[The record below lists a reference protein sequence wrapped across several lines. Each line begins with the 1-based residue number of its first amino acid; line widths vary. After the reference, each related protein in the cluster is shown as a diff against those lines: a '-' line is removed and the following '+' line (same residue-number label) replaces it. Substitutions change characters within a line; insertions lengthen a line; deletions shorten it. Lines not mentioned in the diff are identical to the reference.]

1 MTIYVWLLRLLLPLV
16 LLRLLWRGLRNRAYW
31 QRWRERLGWVPPLQH
46 QKVIWLHAVS
56 VGEAR
61 ASEPLVNAL
70 LARYPDYRILITTT
84 TPTGA
89 AQVRRSFGERVA
101 HYYFPFDL
109 PGVIARFLDRA
120 RPQLLVVMETEWW
133 PVLFHACRARGIPII
148 VANLRLS
155 ARAAA
160 RYAKLARLT
169 RATLA
174 QVDVFAVQ
182 AQADAERLIGLG
194 AARERVQITGSI
206 KFDFAL
212 PPDLAQE
219 AQALRDALGARPAWI
234 AASTHE
240 GEEAQVLAAHRRLRA
255 KFPAL
260 LLILVPRHPERFAQV
275 ARLTREAGFE
285 FALRSEMP
293 PAAEKVEVLIGDTM
307 GELVLLI
314 ATASVAFVG
323 GSLVPVGGH
332 NILEPAAAG
341 VPAVVGPH
349 MFNFAD
355 IYALAIA
362 ADYVQTVHNE
372 NELAAAVER
381 LIDNPALRGQRASRG
396 LALVAANRGARDRL
410 LALIANRLRLTD
422 KLG

>member
-1 MTIYVWLLRLLLPLV
+1 MTVYVWLLRLLLPLV
-16 LLRLLWRGLRNRAYW
+16 LLRLLWRGVRNRAYW
-31 QRWRERLGWVPPLQH
+31 HRWRERLGWIPSLQH
-46 QKVIWLHAVS
+46 KKVIWLHAVS
-56 VGEAR
+56 VGETR

-70 LARYPDYRILITTT
+70 LARYPDHRILITTT

-109 PGVIARFLDRA
+109 PGAVARFLDRA

-133 PVLFHACRARGIPII
+133 PVLFHACRARAIPII

-155 ARAAA
+155 ERAAA
-160 RYAKLARLT
+160 RYRKFPSLT
-169 RATLA
+169 RATLT

-182 AQADAERLIGLG
+182 AQADAERLLVLG
-194 AARERVQITGSI
+194 APRERVQVTGSI
-206 KFDFAL
+206 KFDFTL
-212 PPDLAQE
+212 PPDLPQQ
-219 AQALRDALGARPAWI
+219 AQALRNALGARPVWI

-240 GEEAQVLAAHRRLRA
+240 GEETQVLAAHRRLRA
-255 KFPAL
+255 KFPGL
-260 LLILVPRHPERFAQV
+260 LLILVPRHPERFVQV
-275 ARLTREAGFE
+275 ARLTRDAGFE
-285 FALRSEMP
+285 IALRSEMP
-293 PAAEKVEVLIGDTM
+293 PAAAKVEVLIGDTM

-314 ATASVAFVG
+314 AAASVAFVG

-341 VPAVVGPH
+341 VPAIVGPH

-355 IYALAIA
+355 IHALAVA

-372 NELAAAVER
+372 NELATAVAR
-381 LIDNPALRGQRASRG
+381 LIDDSALRGQRAAQG
-396 LALVAANRGARDRL
+396 LALVAANRGARDKL
-410 LALIANRLRLTD
+410 LALIANRLRTN
-422 KLG
+422 G